1 MDAVRRVTEYLTQM
15 RILCLAA
22 LTLCAVHPLAG
33 QDAASLAEALRAR
46 IARDT
51 AEVSLAYF
59 DPVRRDSVLIDGLR
73 RYHAASTMK
82 VPVLIEL
89 SRRIDQGELA
99 WDQPLLITNRF
110 VSIVDGSAYQL
121 DRADDSDSTMYTRT
135 GSSAPLAEL
144 ARLMIIRSS
153 NLATNLLITLLEPTR
168 VNTTAHALGADSIRV
183 LRGVE
188 DQKAYD
194 RGWNNTTTAR
204 DLAVLLLAVAQGRA
218 AGPAASD
225 SMIQMLLGQEFN
237 DGIPAGLPAG
247 VRVAHKTG
255 EITALLHDAAI
266 IYPPGRGPFVLVV
279 LTRGL
284 AKRVEA
290 AQLTADLAGIVYGWA
305 TRRPDPHE

>member
-22 LTLCAVHPLAG
+22 LTLCAVHPLTG

-59 DPVRRDSVLIDGLR
+59 DPLRRDSVLIDGLR

-82 VPVLIEL
+82 IPVLIEL

-99 WDQPLLITNRF
+99 WGQPLLITNRF

-121 DRADDSDSTMYTRT
+121 DRADDSDSSMYTRT

-225 SMIQMLLGQEFN
+225 SM
-237 DGIPAGLPAG
+237 
-247 VRVAHKTG
+247 VTTSRCVTG
-255 EITALLHDAAI
+255 S
-266 IYPPGRGPFVLVV
+266 
-279 LTRGL
+279 
-284 AKRVEA
+284 
-290 AQLTADLAGIVYGWA
+290 
-305 TRRPDPHE
+305 